1 MPAAPLHPSF
11 EAVISSTRNPV
22 YAKQKLSLS
31 RSRGWLFVRLL
42 LAVFVFSSPCLPR
55 ADSLEDAGRVLARKV
70 AAVPQRERHLFLS
83 WQNHSSLAEENSEA
97 LKQSFAAELGGE
109 ILVEKQEPGA
119 PQLQISVEESPAF
132 YILIASVP
140 AANGEAIRMARIARA
155 ALASSGSSG
164 ARFRLSKEL
173 IWQQQEPILDAV
185 EMSEDSGKPGP
196 LLILNRDSLSL
207 YRSENDRWE
216 LQDSKRVPTI
226 EKTVRAPRG
235 EIRLSVGS
243 EKQDSLVLSEQT
255 CDITIAEKIELNC
268 RAASHSWRDGIL
280 LASPCDRGVWW
291 LKAESGDW
299 SVPDRLSLRNSS
311 VPKSASSVVEL
322 DLPGPALSIASG
334 RRARSDTAV
343 VFNLS
348 TGNYEVYRIT
358 LACGN

>member
-1 MPAAPLHPSF
+1 
-11 EAVISSTRNPV
+11 V
-22 YAKQKLSLS
+22 YAKQKLSPS
-31 RSRGWLFVRLL
+31 RSRDWFFVRLV

-55 ADSLEDAGRVLARKV
+55 ADSLEDAARVLARKV
-70 AAVPQRERHLFLS
+70 AAVPQRERHFLLS

-97 LKQSFAAELGGE
+97 LKQSFTAELGGE

-119 PQLQISVEESPAF
+119 PQLQVSVEESPAF

-155 ALASSGSSG
+155 ALTSSGSSG
-164 ARFRLSKEL
+164 VRFRLSKEL

-185 EMSEDSGKPGP
+185 EMGEDAGKPGP
-196 LLILNRDSLSL
+196 LLILSRDSLSL
-207 YRSENDRWE
+207 YRRENDRWE
-216 LQDSKRVPTI
+216 LQDSKRVPAA

-235 EIRLSVGS
+235 EIRMSVGA
-243 EKQDSLVLSEQT
+243 EKLESLVLPSQT
-255 CDITIAEKIELNC
+255 CDITIVEKIELNC

-299 SVPDRLSLRNSS
+299 SVPDRLTLQNSS
-311 VPKSASSVVEL
+311 VTKSASPVAEL
-322 DLPGPALSIASG
+322 DLPGPAMSVSNG
-334 RRARSDTAV
+334 QRTRNDTAV

-358 LACGN
+358 MACGN